1 MKLIR
6 FGNEGHEKPG
16 IIVNDTWYDVSGV
29 VTDYNEAFFANNDIK
44 KLQDALAAGTSFPVV
59 EPTTRLGSVVARPSK
74 IICIG
79 LNYVDHCLE
88 TNAPIPTE
96 PVLFFKS
103 TTALCGPNDH
113 VVIPK
118 NSVKTDWEV
127 ELAFVIGKKAS
138 YVEESEALDY
148 VAGYCLHNDY
158 SEREFQLERGGQW
171 AKGKGCDTFAPLGPF
186 LATPDEIAD
195 VNNLKMWLTVN
206 GKTYQNSNTLNLVF
220 KIPFLVHYL
229 SQFMTL
235 LPGDVISTGTPPG
248 VGLGIKPEPVY
259 VKAGDVIELGIEGL
273 GTSKQTAVAYTKNK
287 SMAAQQYFLALDLK
301 EDPALIAEYKAYHQ
315 NVWPE
320 IIESIKSSGITCLDI
335 YCVSNRLFMVLEANE
350 NFSFEAKSATDAVNE
365 VVQKWETLMW
375 TYQQAMPGSK
385 PGEKWVLLEKIF
397 TLPQ

>member
-6 FGNEGHEKPG
+6 FGQEGNEKPG
-16 IIVNDTWYDVSGV
+16 IIVNDIWYDVSGI

-44 KLQDALAAGTSFPVV
+44 KLQDALAAGTLFPVV
-59 EPTTRLGSVVARPSK
+59 DPTTRLGSVVARPSK

-103 TTALCGPNDH
+103 TTALCGPNDN

-138 YVEESEALDY
+138 YVEETDALDY

-158 SEREFQLERGGQW
+158 SEREFQLEKGGQW

-273 GTSKQTAVAYTKNK
+273 GTSKQTAVAYTKK
-287 SMAAQQYFLALDLK
+287 
-301 EDPALIAEYKAYHQ
+301 
-315 NVWPE
+315 
-320 IIESIKSSGITCLDI
+320 
-335 YCVSNRLFMVLEANE
+335 
-350 NFSFEAKSATDAVNE
+350 
-365 VVQKWETLMW
+365 
-375 TYQQAMPGSK
+375 
-385 PGEKWVLLEKIF
+385 
-397 TLPQ
+397 

>member
-6 FGNEGHEKPG
+6 FGQEGHEKPG
-16 IIVNDTWYDVSGV
+16 IIINDIWYDVSSV
-29 VTDYNEAFFANNDIK
+29 IADYNEAFFANNEIK
-44 KLQDALAAGTSFPVV
+44 KLQEAVAAGTSFPVV
-59 EPTTRLGSVVARPSK
+59 DPTIRLGSVVARPSK

-103 TTALCGPNDH
+103 TTALCGPNDN

-138 YVEESEALDY
+138 YVEEANALDY

-259 VKAGDVIELGIEGL
+259 VKPGDVIELGIEGL
-273 GTSKQTAVAYTKNK
+273 GASKQTAVAYTKK
-287 SMAAQQYFLALDLK
+287 
-301 EDPALIAEYKAYHQ
+301 
-315 NVWPE
+315 
-320 IIESIKSSGITCLDI
+320 
-335 YCVSNRLFMVLEANE
+335 
-350 NFSFEAKSATDAVNE
+350 
-365 VVQKWETLMW
+365 
-375 TYQQAMPGSK
+375 
-385 PGEKWVLLEKIF
+385 
-397 TLPQ
+397 

>member
-6 FGNEGHEKPG
+6 FGQDGNEKPG
-16 IIVNDTWYDVSGV
+16 IIINDIWYDVSGIV
-29 VTDYNEAFFANNDIK
+29 ADYNEAFFASNEIEKIK
-44 KLQDALAAGTSFPVV
+44 SAIAAGVSLPVV
-59 EPTTRLGSVVARPSK
+59 DPTTRMGSVVARPSK

-103 TTALCGPNDH
+103 TTALCGPNDN

-138 YVEESEALDY
+138 YVEEADALDY

-186 LATPDEIAD
+186 LVTPDEIAD

-259 VKAGDVIELGIEGL
+259 VKPGDVIELGIEGL
-273 GTSKQTAVAYTKNK
+273 GTSKQTAVAYTKK
-287 SMAAQQYFLALDLK
+287 
-301 EDPALIAEYKAYHQ
+301 
-315 NVWPE
+315 
-320 IIESIKSSGITCLDI
+320 
-335 YCVSNRLFMVLEANE
+335 
-350 NFSFEAKSATDAVNE
+350 
-365 VVQKWETLMW
+365 
-375 TYQQAMPGSK
+375 
-385 PGEKWVLLEKIF
+385 
-397 TLPQ
+397 